1 MTGTVATENEDL
13 SEAPKLVSCDL
24 ANPCTTTKAEA
35 IHANNPKARSQTCK
49 CIYVYVFTYL
59 GMSAACVLTC
69 GCLLR

>member
-13 SEAPKLVSCDL
+13 SEAPKLVSCHL

-49 CIYVYVFTYL
+49 CIYVFAYL